1 MIPIMYLRCLL
12 LAITCFSGYFK
23 SIKFPVYEMKLF
35 PLLCVFLLCN
45 IGHYAQSP
53 SPLKEV
59 RAVWVASVTNID
71 WPTSKNLTPAQQRSE
86 FITLLDR
93 HKQNGINTI
102 IAQIRP
108 TCDAFYISSIEPW
121 SEWLTGTQ
129 GTPPNPLYDPLTFMI
144 EEAHKRGMELHAW
157 VNPYRAVLNKNTSS
171 VHSSHVSKRKP
182 QWVKE
187 YGVYKWLDPGNPE
200 VMDYVTSV
208 IMDVVRRYDIDG
220 IHFDDYFYPYPQTNV
235 TFEDDSTFILYPRG
249 FTNKDDWRRNNVNM
263 LVKMVHDSI
272 KSVKKHVKFG
282 ISPFGIWRN
291 QSTDPNGSA
300 TSGFQSYDQVFADS
314 RKWIQEGWVDYI
326 NPQIY
331 WNIGFP
337 PARFEVLTPWW
348 NNNAYE
354 RQVFVG
360 HAAYKIGNGSQ
371 DTTWLNPT
379 QMGNQIRLI
388 RTYENVKGS
397 VFFSSKSITNN
408 LLGVQD
414 SLRNDLYKYPS
425 LIPPMPW
432 LDSVPSLPPVPGE
445 FTVTPLS
452 VRVTWSHP
460 PAASDGDLP
469 FRYILYKY
477 TGTAHPDSIANYQRK
492 AEDIVAI
499 IRKEATS
506 YTHATVIDS
515 ANPFIYLITSADR
528 LWNESAPEIIPIFP
542 VVSANDEL
550 TVTDFSLQAFPNPFN
565 PVTTVTLTIPEKDIV
580 SLDLF
585 DMIGRKVRVIQ
596 ESGQMEAGKHTFQ
609 IHAAGLASGTYLLR
623 AAGSKSYKSLKIILL
638 K

>member
-1 MIPIMYLRCLL
+1 MKLSLL
-12 LAITCFSGYFK
+12 LT
-23 SIKFPVYEMKLF
+23 
-35 PLLCVFLLCN
+35 LLLLWSQTP
-45 IGHYAQSP
+45 HPQSV
-53 SPLKEV
+53 SPLREV
-59 RAVWVASVTNID
+59 RSIWVASVTNID
-71 WPTSKNLTPAQQRSE
+71 WPTSKNLTPVQQQSE

-93 HKQNGINTI
+93 HKLNGINTI
-102 IAQIRP
+102 FAQIRP
-108 TCDAFYISSIEPW
+108 TCDAFYISNIEPW

-129 GTPPNPLYDPLTFMI
+129 GTPPNPLYDPLTFMVD
-144 EEAHKRGMELHAW
+144 EAHKRGMELHAW
-157 VNPYRAVLNKNTSS
+157 VNPYRAVMNKNTSS

-235 TFEDDSTFILYPRG
+235 VFDDDSTFIQYPRG
-249 FTNKDDWRRNNVNM
+249 FTDKNDWRRNNVNM
-263 LVKMVHDSI
+263 LVEMVRDSI

-291 QSTDPNGSA
+291 QSTDPDGSA

-314 RKWIQEGWVDYI
+314 RKWVQEGWVDYI

-348 NNNAYE
+348 NDNAFN

-371 DTTWLNPT
+371 DTTWLSPT
-379 QMGNQIRLI
+379 QMPHQIRFI
-388 RTYENVKGS
+388 RTFDKVAGS

-414 SLRNDLYKYPS
+414 SLRNDLYKYPA

-432 LDSVPSLPPVPGE
+432 LDSIPSLPPAVGE
-445 FTVTPLS
+445 FTINPQS
-452 VRVTWSHP
+452 VRITWAHP
-460 PAASDGDLP
+460 AAASDGDVP
-469 FRYILYKY
+469 YRYILYKY
-477 TGTAHPDSIANYQRK
+477 TGYPHPDSVLNYQRK
-492 AEDIVAI
+492 ATDIIAI
-499 IRKEATS
+499 VRKEATS
-506 YTHATVIDS
+506 YTHATVVDS
-515 ANPFIYLITSADR
+515 MNPYLYLITSTDR
-528 LWNESAPEIIPIFP
+528 LWNESTPEIVPLFP
-542 VVSANDEL
+542 VV
-550 TVTDFSLQAFPNPFN
+550 TVKEIQTITDFNLSAYPNPFN
-565 PVTTVTLTIPEKDIV
+565 PAASV
-580 SLDLF
+580 SLFLPAPSVMKIELY
-585 DMIGRKVRVIQ
+585 DMIGRRIAVIQ
-596 ESGQMEAGKHTFQ
+596 ESAQLPAGKHNFTLDG
-609 IHAAGLASGTYLLR
+609 HGLASGTYLLR
-623 AAGSKSYKSLKIILL
+623 ASGTEFSKTLKLLLL

>member
-1 MIPIMYLRCLL
+1 MRFILLVSIFFIWSQTPFSQSVPPLR
-12 LAITCFSGYFK
+12 
-23 SIKFPVYEMKLF
+23 
-35 PLLCVFLLCN
+35 
-45 IGHYAQSP
+45 
-53 SPLKEV
+53 EV

-71 WPTSKNLTPAQQRSE
+71 WPTSKNLTPAQQKSE

-93 HKQNGINTI
+93 HKLNGINNI
-102 IAQIRP
+102 FAQIRP

-129 GTPPNPLYDPLTFMI
+129 GTPPNPLYDPLTFMVD
-144 EEAHKRGMELHAW
+144 EAHKRGMELHAW
-157 VNPYRAVLNKNTSS
+157 VNPYRAVMNKNTSS

-200 VMDYVTSV
+200 VMEYVTSV

-235 TFEDDSTFILYPRG
+235 NFEDDSTFILYPRG

-263 LVKMVHDSI
+263 LVQMVRDSI

-337 PARFEVLTPWW
+337 AARFEVLTPWW
-348 NNNAYE
+348 NNNAFN

-379 QMGNQIRLI
+379 QMPNQIRFI
-388 RTYENVKGS
+388 RTFDKVMGS

-414 SLRNDLYKYPS
+414 SLRNDLYKYPA

-432 LDSVPSLPPVPGE
+432 LDSIPSSPPVPSE
-445 FTVTPLS
+445 FTISPQS
-452 VRVTWSHP
+452 VRITWTP
-460 PAASDGDLP
+460 PAAASDGDLP
-469 FRYILYKY
+469 YRYILYKY
-477 TGTAHPDSIANYQRK
+477 TGYPHPDSIMNYQRK
-492 AEDIVAI
+492 ATDIVAI
-499 IRKEATS
+499 VRKEATS
-506 YTHATVIDS
+506 YTHATVVDS
-515 ANPFIYLITSADR
+515 ANPYLYLITSTDR
-528 LWNESAPEIIPIFP
+528 LWNESAPEIIPLFP
-542 VVSANDEL
+542 VVSADERIS
-550 TVTDFSLQAFPNPFN
+550 VSDFTLAAYPNPFN
-565 PVTTVTLTIPEKDIV
+565 PAATVSMILPEASVMKV
-580 SLDLF
+580 ELY
-585 DMIGRKVRVIQ
+585 DMIGRRVAVIQ
-596 ESGQMEAGKHTFQ
+596 EAGYMNAGTHKFT
-609 IHAAGLASGTYLLR
+609 IRGEGLASGTYLLR
-623 AAGSKSYKSLKIILL
+623 ASSSSYNKSIKLLLL